1 MAKSSP
7 AWSSA
12 FEAQEGQE
20 LTSRLAVRPPVSG
33 LGSNATSVPK
43 TFEACDSALRA
54 GDSPLPVASQMAVLD
69 VSGPLLRKPVQTC
82 SLGGHPNK

>member
-33 LGSNATSVPK
+33 LGSNATASRRL
-43 TFEACDSALRA
+43 SR
-54 GDSPLPVASQMAVLD
+54 PVIARFVRETRHFLLHLKSQF
-69 VSGPLLRKPVQTC
+69 
-82 SLGGHPNK
+82 